1 MCYAIRMS
9 PGIMTRLTALCFAA
23 TVFTPVA
30 HGQALQDLAVEQQGL
45 GDRSPAGI
53 WGVTLGAGLADRPEY
68 PGSSH
73 YQVRPVP
80 LIAIRYGDRIT
91 AGPLGL
97 GVAMIDWQGLR
108 IGPLLGIEA
117 GRRESIDPHL
127 NGLGDIATSF
137 TGGAFISYRVGRF
150 DFYATA
156 REAINN
162 SGSGLD
168 GLVQLNYRQ
177 VIVPRKLYLVLGP
190 DMEFGNKEHEETWF
204 GVTPTQSF
212 QSGLPA
218 FSPEGGVN
226 TVGVHANLTYVASQH
241 VIWRGFIDLKDLVGQ
256 AANSPIVERSTAH
269 VIGLG
274 AAYHF

>member
-1 MCYAIRMS
+1 MCYATRMT
-9 PGIMTRLTALCFAA
+9 PGIVTRLAALCFAA
-23 TVFTPVA
+23 TLFTPVA

-45 GDRSPAGI
+45 GERPPAGT

-97 GVAMIDWQGLR
+97 GVALIDWQGLR

-117 GRRESIDPHL
+117 GRRESVDPHL
-127 NGLGDIATSF
+127 NGLGDISTSF
-137 TGGAFISYRVGRF
+137 TGGAFISYRVSRF

-162 SGSGLD
+162 SGSGPD

-177 VIVPRKLYLVLGP
+177 ALVPRKLYLALGP
-190 DMEFGNKEHEETWF
+190 DIEFGNKEHEQTWF

-212 QSGLPA
+212 QSALPA

-241 VIWRGFIDLKDLVGQ
+241 VIWRGFINLKDLVGQ
-256 AANSPIVERSTAH
+256 AANSPIAERTTAH
-269 VIGLG
+269 AIGLG